1 MNKSKL
7 LSVEVQEFTFNAI
20 RECFKDYNFFGTSV
34 ADKLKRYLNELTEIN
49 AKNTKKIADRFFN
62 AKDFNDSPLRQTL
75 FKRIDLIFKA
85 THVLILLLQNKFE
98 HEMFNNWT
106 DMLEVYPS
114 FSDVSDLDE
123 QKYLLNFRN
132 TIRIALKIIPAS
144 AHKQTLINIAGR
156 LEGSE
161 CREYITGGGQ
171 KESVSRRVKIYELEG
186 SIQPKSKKQKSSDEA
201 ASQRSKKYKY
211 EQHNYVSPKIVKAVS
226 EIIVPST
233 STPTIIP
240 GSPIGL
246 DSMITV
252 YHTRQSVSS
261 TDNSDEESGFHQL
274 DSCFCADIWGPHD
287 SVDLKVF
294 DVDSDSFPV

>member
-7 LSVEVQEFTFNAI
+7 LSVEEQEFTFSAI
-20 RECFKDYNFFGTSV
+20 RECFKDYNFFATSV
-34 ADKLKRYLNELTEIN
+34 ADKLKRYLNEVTEIN
-49 AKNTKKIADRFFN
+49 AKNTKNIADRFFN

-85 THVLILLLQNKFE
+85 AHVLILLLQNKFE
-98 HEMFNNWT
+98 HELFNNWT

-114 FSDVSDLDE
+114 FSDVSDFDE

-186 SIQPKSKKQKSSDEA
+186 RIEPKSEKQKSSDEA
-201 ASQRSKKYKY
+201 ASQPSKRYKY
-211 EQHNYVSPKIVKAVS
+211 EQHNYMSPKIVKGVS
-226 EIIVPST
+226 EIVVPST
-233 STPTIIP
+233 STINQ
-240 GSPIGL
+240 GSQIEL
-246 DSMITV
+246 DSMNTG
-252 YHTRQSVSS
+252 YHTRQPVSS
-261 TDNSDEESGFHQL
+261 TDNSDEGSGFHQL
-274 DSCFCADIWGPHD
+274 DSSFCPNILGPLD
-287 SVDLKVF
+287 SVDLTVF
-294 DVDSDSFPV
+294 NMDSD